1 MITCSTPA
9 LLLRGSSRPNPVRA
23 KMKLMITILVRNMSR
38 LLTRLICNVDDDVEG
53 WGLYFRIFPVT
64 PNRPPPPPNQLLL
77 SSTTVSADQSLRSIE
92 YIYDQQRRQTPC
104 CGGGVYTLFI
114 RPTSKEIY
122 YNIRTNW
129 QRQANVVDRTVT
141 SSSFNRSDPLLHIL
155 YSYRRAASIHHEGGI
170 NLL

>member
-1 MITCSTPA
+1 MSDKLTGSWREQFVGRVDSSNISIYYMITCSTPA

-77 SSTTVSADQSLRSIE
+77 SSTTVSADQSLSSIE

-104 CGGGVYTLFI
+104 WAEVSTRYLSDRPLRKFI
-114 RPTSKEIY
+114 TISAQ
-122 YNIRTNW
+122 T
-129 QRQANVVDRTVT
+129 D
-141 SSSFNRSDPLLHIL
+141 SDKRMLSTEP
-155 YSYRRAASIHHEGGI
+155 
-170 NLL
+170 